1 MLCGAYV
8 HVYRLYC
15 SYKKSGRI
23 FGSYRGARFSIS
35 ALFFLHDVAL
45 RRYSLFDKGFRTGVK
60 RRGLQKIHKDTSA
73 LIARFS
79 EIAHNIKPLMESGKS
94 VETESAKKPSVSA
107 DELRA
112 DLERVLASLDD
123 LDFHGAVEIL
133 DGRQNFGTVLKR
145 LR

>member
-1 MLCGAYV
+1 M
-8 HVYRLYC
+8 
-15 SYKKSGRI
+15 
-23 FGSYRGARFSIS
+23 
-35 ALFFLHDVAL
+35 
-45 RRYSLFDKGFRTGVK
+45 K

-73 LIARFS
+73 LIVRFS

-133 DGRQNFGTVLKR
+133 DGRQDLAQ
-145 LR
+145 LRRKLGNRKKPAFHRQFRF

>member
-1 MLCGAYV
+1 M
-8 HVYRLYC
+8 
-15 SYKKSGRI
+15 
-23 FGSYRGARFSIS
+23 
-35 ALFFLHDVAL
+35 
-45 RRYSLFDKGFRTGVK
+45 
-60 RRGLQKIHKDTSA
+60 Q
-73 LIARFS
+73 
-79 EIAHNIKPLMESGKS
+79 
-94 VETESAKKPSVSA
+94 KKPSVSA